1 MKTCTKCNLSYSDD
15 KKFCKECGDELI
27 SIDSTQPKKG
37 AKVIKIVLGAIL
49 VALGLLYIL
58 SAFYFLFQFS
68 TQSNVHEPSMMDSGI
83 MMDSGGI
90 AIPFLIVRFLIGA
103 GILTGGYFLYK
114 SGKKKVKMD

>member
-58 SAFYFLFQFS
+58 SAFYYLFQFS
-68 TQSNVHEPSMMDSGI
+68 TQSNVHEPSMMDS
-83 MMDSGGI
+83 GI